1 MILEIFYMNDGEY
14 KSMDFSEALKMM
26 KNGTKICRS
35 DWDRDID
42 EYLFLND
49 DGVIEYYN
57 RFTTSSEPDIVDA
70 EDVVAMDW
78 EVYEDFIG
86 RVFKAYNGNH
96 GIITR
101 RTDTGYSILLS
112 YGKTTY
118 YHFSEG
124 YVTNWECPAIKKAL
138 EQLKS
143 IEEREDK

>member
-1 MILEIFYMNDGEY
+1 
-14 KSMDFSEALKMM
+14 MDFSEALKMM

-35 DWDRDID
+35 DWDID

-49 DGVIEYYN
+49 DGVIEYHN
-57 RFTTSSEPDIVDA
+57 RFITSSEPDIVDA

-78 EVYEDFIG
+78 KAYEDLTG

-96 GIITR
+96 GIITGCA
-101 RTDTGYSILLS
+101 DTGYSILLS
-112 YGKTTY
+112 YGGTAY
-118 YHFSEG
+118 YHFNEG

>member
-1 MILEIFYMNDGEY
+1 
-14 KSMDFSEALKMM
+14 MDFSEALKMM
-26 KNGTKICRS
+26 KNGTKICRF
-35 DWDRDID
+35 DWDID

-49 DGVIEYYN
+49 DGVIEYHN
-57 RFTTSSEPDIVDA
+57 RFITSSEPDIVDA

-78 EVYEDFIG
+78 KAYEDLTG

-96 GIITR
+96 GIITGCA
-101 RTDTGYSILLS
+101 DTGYSILLS
-112 YGKTTY
+112 YGGTTY
-118 YHFSEG
+118 YHFNEG